1 MLDALR
7 NISYYYRGTTLKG
20 ETAHYRDQAEL
31 FAKGLHRQQRMNRKD
46 ILKNQ
51 QSRLMLIP

>member
-7 NISYYYRGTTLKG
+7 NISYYCRGTTLKG

-31 FAKGLHRQQRMNRKD
+31 REFMFQHQGVTEDGKVSVTDVTQR
-46 ILKNQ
+46 I
-51 QSRLMLIP
+51 